1 MASIGGRTVL
11 RLTGNLE
18 PGTGERLQ
26 DITRAGVD
34 GVAYRKVGKGAGRT
48 QITTLV
54 DLGSSSAVNSE
65 IEAYKALQ
73 GTLVTIVTENGGS
86 YTNVAVLN
94 VTSLPV
100 QKTISAV
107 GGVNGGTH
115 LLRCQWVVQM
125 TESS

>member
-1 MASIGGRTVL
+1 MASLGGRTVL

-18 PGTGERLQ
+18 PATGERLQ

-34 GVAYRKVGKGAGRT
+34 GVAYRKVGKRASRT
-48 QITTLV
+48 QVTTLV
-54 DLGSSSAVNSE
+54 DLGSDAAVKSE
-65 IEAYKALQ
+65 LEAYKALQ
-73 GTLVTIVTENGGS
+73 GTLVTVVTENGGS

-107 GGVNGGTH
+107 GGVNGGNY